1 MSKMLHNC
9 HDVKYK
15 SNYLM
20 LYGFLL
26 LLVMKLLGSGIIV
39 GSTAASVVM
48 TAMAA
53 AVRVAALVA
62 ACVFN
67 LGVFG
72 RIVVVVF

>member
-20 LYGFLL
+20 LHGFLL
-26 LLVMKLLGSGIIV
+26 LLVMKLLG
-39 GSTAASVVM
+39 TAASVVM